1 MLSQDKDQNICH
13 FYLKKSNSAHLQGN
27 GVIDSTPQW
36 KTVQINVQRRKEMMV
51 SNIPGSNIPST
62 LIFIFIVF
70 RKYYENRN
78 IFRKY

>member
-51 SNIPGSNIPST
+51 ENTMKIEIYLENINI
-62 LIFIFIVF
+62 
-70 RKYYENRN
+70 N
-78 IFRKY
+78 IMLYVILY